1 MHSQQRCRWPI
12 SDDLIG
18 LRRHLYHH
26 IDQAGLAGPRRDDL
40 VLAANEAVI
49 NVLEHGGA
57 TGTVSIWHDAQALT
71 VDVVDAVGRLR
82 AEHTRRERPAPGAT
96 RGFGLW
102 LMGHLCDEFTI
113 DQADA
118 SSRVRLRMYLHPTSA
133 PA

>member
-1 MHSQQRCRWPI
+1 MHSQQRGRWPI

-26 IDQAGLAGPRRDDL
+26 AGRAGLAGTQRDDL
-40 VLAANEAVI
+40 LLAANEAVI

-57 TGTVSIWHDAQALT
+57 SGTVSIEYDTHALT
-71 VDVVDAVGRLR
+71 VDIVDAAGRLR
-82 AEHTRRERPAPGAT
+82 PEHARREHPGPNAV

-102 LMGHLCDEFTI
+102 LMGHLCDELTI
-113 DQADA
+113 HQSST
-118 SSRVRLRMYLHPTSA
+118 SSRVRLRMYLRPTST